1 MGLLSEG
8 EPLPWNETKKWAD
21 HVRQHGVLQ
30 FIELYK
36 KLETRKVSNPSNS
49 FPTEDK
55 YDYKI
60 GLLLQLNHPSYAL
73 RVMF

>member
-49 FPTEDK
+49 FPNEDK
-55 YDYKI
+55 YPPL
-60 GLLLQLNHPSYAL
+60 LLLQLNHPSYAL

>member
-36 KLETRKVSNPSNS
+36 KLETRKVSNPFNS

-55 YDYKI
+55 IVHEID
-60 GLLLQLNHPSYAL
+60 LLLQLNHPSYAL

>member
-36 KLETRKVSNPSNS
+36 KLETRKVSNPFNP

-55 YDYKI
+55 YH
-60 GLLLQLNHPSYAL
+60 LN
-73 RVMF
+73 RT

>member
-8 EPLPWNETKKWAD
+8 EPLSWNETKKWAD

-36 KLETRKVSNPSNS
+36 KLETRKVS
-49 FPTEDK
+49 K
-55 YDYKI
+55 
-60 GLLLQLNHPSYAL
+60 
-73 RVMF
+73 

>member
-36 KLETRKVSNPSNS
+36 KLETRKVSDPSNS

-55 YDYKI
+55 YYMK
-60 GLLLQLNHPSYAL
+60 LTFSCN
-73 RVMF
+73 

>member
-8 EPLPWNETKKWAD
+8 EPLSWNETKKWAD

-36 KLETRKVSNPSNS
+36 KLETRKVSNHSNS
-49 FPTEDK
+49 FSTEAK
-55 YDYKI
+55 YYMK
-60 GLLLQLNHPSYAL
+60 LTFHCH
-73 RVMF
+73 

>member
-8 EPLPWNETKKWAD
+8 EPLSWNETKKWAD

-36 KLETRKVSNPSNS
+36 KLETRKVSNLQIH
-49 FPTEDK
+49 FTL
-55 YDYKI
+55 KI
-60 GLLLQLNHPSYAL
+60 SIPIN
-73 RVMF
+73 RT

>member
-36 KLETRKVSNPSNS
+36 KLETRKVSNISNS
-49 FPTEDK
+49 ISTQIRITPH
-55 YDYKI
+55 
-60 GLLLQLNHPSYAL
+60 NHYH
-73 RVMF
+73 

>member
-8 EPLPWNETKKWAD
+8 EPLSWDETKKWAD

-36 KLETRKVSNPSNS
+36 KLETRKVSKISNS
-49 FPTEDK
+49 FSTQ
-55 YDYKI
+55 I
-60 GLLLQLNHPSYAL
+60 
-73 RVMF
+73 RIT

>member
-36 KLETRKVSNPSNS
+36 KLETRKVSNPFNS

-55 YDYKI
+55 IVHEID
-60 GLLLQLNHPSYAL
+60 LLLKLNHPSYAL

>member
-36 KLETRKVSNPSNS
+36 KLETRKVGNPFNS
-49 FPTEDK
+49 FPTED
-55 YDYKI
+55 
-60 GLLLQLNHPSYAL
+60 NT
-73 RVMF
+73 

>member
-8 EPLPWNETKKWAD
+8 EPLSWNETKKWAD

-36 KLETRKVSNPSNS
+36 KLETRKVSNHSNS
-49 FPTEDK
+49 FSTEA
-55 YDYKI
+55 KI
-60 GLLLQLNHPSYAL
+60 VHEIDLSLPLNHPSYAL

>member
-36 KLETRKVSNPSNS
+36 KLETRKVSNPSNY
-49 FPTEDK
+49 FPLKCNLHEIDPFCNQ
-55 YDYKI
+55 I
-60 GLLLQLNHPSYAL
+60 ILPMH
-73 RVMF
+73 